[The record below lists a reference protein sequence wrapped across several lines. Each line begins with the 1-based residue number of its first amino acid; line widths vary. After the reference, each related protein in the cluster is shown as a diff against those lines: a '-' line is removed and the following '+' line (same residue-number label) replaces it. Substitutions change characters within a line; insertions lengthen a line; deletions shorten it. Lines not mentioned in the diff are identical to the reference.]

1 MSGLYPNEPISI
13 VCAENVAT
21 DSAEPTWL
29 PYFQL
34 FRLPNLFTAWADIL
48 AGYLVVT
55 QFSGETASLTPWPV
69 FLCLVAASSLIYS
82 AGMALNDYYDLEQD
96 RRERPQRPLPSGR
109 ISPRLAAW
117 LGYQFLLI
125 GVVLASVAG
134 YLYSDLAAIPWRGGL
149 VAVALVASVLLYDVG
164 LKATVFG
171 AVAMGACRF
180 FNLLLGMSLAGDLPG
195 DASFSLVGYD
205 IGQLAFA
212 GGIGVYIAGVTWFA
226 RSEAKESSRAML
238 IFGFVVLV
246 IGLGLFVAAPLMGS
260 SIVHLRS
267 MTTFGWCGLMTL
279 LAISIIRRCVIAIA
293 DPSPGNVQ
301 VAVKQALLSLI
312 TLNAG
317 LVLGVCGAF
326 WAVIV
331 ALLIVP
337 MLLLGRWVYST

>member
-1 MSGLYPNEPISI
+1 M
-13 VCAENVAT
+13 AT
-21 DSAEPTWL
+21 VSAEPAWL

-48 AGYLVVT
+48 AGYLAVS
-55 QFSGETASLTPWPV
+55 QFSSETASLTPWPV
-69 FLCLVAASSLIYS
+69 FLCLIAASSLIYS

-134 YLYSDLAAIPWRGGL
+134 YLYSDLAAIPWRGGA
-149 VAVALVASVLLYDVG
+149 VAAALVASVLLYDAG

-171 AVAMGACRF
+171 AVAMGSCRF
-180 FNLLLGMSLAGDLPG
+180 FNLLLGMSLAGSLAG
-195 DASFSLVGYD
+195 DARFSLVGYD
-205 IGQLAFA
+205 MGQLAYA

-226 RSEAKESSRAML
+226 RTEAKESARPML
-238 IFGFVVLV
+238 IFGFVVLI
-246 IGLGLFVAAPLMGS
+246 IGLGLFVASPLLGS
-260 SIVHLRS
+260 SIIRLRS
-267 MTTFGWCGLMTL
+267 MQTFGWCGLMTL
-279 LAISIIRRCVIAIA
+279 LAVSIIRRCVIAIA
-293 DPSPGNVQ
+293 DPSPSNVQ

-317 LVLGVCGAF
+317 LVLAVCGAF

>member
-1 MSGLYPNEPISI
+1 M
-13 VCAENVAT
+13 AT
-21 DSAEPTWL
+21 VSAEPTWL

-34 FRLPNLFTAWADIL
+34 FRLPNVFTAWADIL
-48 AGYLVVT
+48 AGFLAVT
-55 QFSGETASLTPWPV
+55 QFSTDTASLTPWPV
-69 FLCLVAASSLIYS
+69 FLCLITASSLIYS

-109 ISPRLAAW
+109 VSPRLAAW
-117 LGYQFLLI
+117 LGYQFLLV
-125 GVVLASVAG
+125 GVVLAAIAG
-134 YLYSDLAAIPWRGGL
+134 YLYSDVALPWRGGA
-149 VAVALVASVLLYDVG
+149 VAVALVASVLLYDAA
-164 LKATVFG
+164 LKSTVFG

-180 FNLLLGMSLAGDLPG
+180 FNLLLGMSLAGQLP
-195 DASFSLVGYD
+195 DAGFSLIGYD
-205 IGQLAFA
+205 MGQLAFA

-226 RSEAKESSRAML
+226 RTEAKESSRPML

-246 IGLGLFVAAPLMGS
+246 IGLGLFVASPLLGS
-260 SIVHLRS
+260 SVVKLRS
-267 MTTFGWCGLMTL
+267 MQMVGWCGLMTL
-279 LAISIIRRCVIAIA
+279 IAISILRRCIIAIA

-317 LVLGVCGAF
+317 FVLGVCGAF

-331 ALLIVP
+331 ALLIAP